1 MNLFA
6 NTQLDVI
13 RWGIKT
19 TSGKRSIP
27 SFEEQWRPPKSSSTS
42 KILKDL
48 TTSVLNGEIED
59 VALRIAA
66 VGVVGGVVVVDVA
79 VNRTD
84 GAVEAHLQLSQEV
97 PEKQDH
103 VMFYH
108 RDEDFT
114 RVSPRFH
121 KGNITRIWRVCPTWV
136 TVAFGF
142 PKLLIDNSHTLKT
155 DLLVCDLTIS
165 KVFWCYMNQP
175 WLMNSSLTCPGRR
188 GTGSWRW
195 SGSRTC
201 RPGPSE

>member
-1 MNLFA
+1 MHACFQFEIGTEKVYRMNLFA
-6 NTQLDVI
+6 DTQLDVI

-27 SFEEQWRPPKSSSTS
+27 SFEEQWRPPKSSPTST

-48 TTSVLNGEIED
+48 TTSVLDGEIED

-97 PEKQDH
+97 PEKQEH

-114 RVSPRFH
+114 RVSPRVSQ
-121 KGNITRIWRVCPTWV
+121 G
-136 TVAFGF
+136 
-142 PKLLIDNSHTLKT
+142 
-155 DLLVCDLTIS
+155 
-165 KVFWCYMNQP
+165 
-175 WLMNSSLTCPGRR
+175 
-188 GTGSWRW
+188 
-195 SGSRTC
+195 
-201 RPGPSE
+201 